1 MYTIE
6 QLNSNALCSDDMQ
19 ALALI
24 TAAGF
29 GRPDDAHN
37 RADTEDHVVAVD
49 TLLALRGAQGIDGF
63 AALRGSV
70 WR

>member
-6 QLNSNALCSDDMQ
+6 QLNSNALCNDDMQ
-19 ALALI
+19 ALASV

-37 RADTEDHVVAVD
+37 RMDTADHVVGVD
-49 TLLALRGAQGIDGF
+49 TLLALRSARGLDGF